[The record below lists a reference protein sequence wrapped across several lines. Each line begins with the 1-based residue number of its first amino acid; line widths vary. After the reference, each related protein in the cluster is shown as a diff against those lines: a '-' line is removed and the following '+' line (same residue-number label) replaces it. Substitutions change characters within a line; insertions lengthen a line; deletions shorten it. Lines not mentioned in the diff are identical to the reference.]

1 MVEIVNDI
9 SSMAAKIEH
18 SIEIIGTKVDESNW
32 SGIQQVVSSSVLV
45 KDSVPVN

>member
-18 SIEIIGTKVDESNW
+18 SIEIIGTKVDESN
-32 SGIQQVVSSSVLV
+32 
-45 KDSVPVN
+45 